1 MSYGSKETMLSD
13 SPTVFE
19 KLTTLNYGQL
29 LLRTPD
35 KLFEKIQAGE
45 DLDMQIQ
52 YFALYALL
60 FSTVYGLLLG
70 MYAGGFQ
77 MLASMLKIPLLF
89 FGTLFL
95 CLPSLYVFNVLLG
108 SQLSFRQTLAILLAS
123 TYLMSAILASFAPI
137 LFFFILTTSD
147 RPFVSFATFGTC
159 SIAGLFALM
168 FVWKGMRF
176 LAEKNEA
183 KSSARV
189 LLIWSLIYAIVG
201 TQFAWG
207 LRPFIGQKGV
217 FMLFRAL
224 EGNIYVAVFKTIR
237 TLLSL

>member
-1 MSYGSKETMLSD
+1 MSYVSKDATLSN

-19 KLTTLNYGQL
+19 KLTTLNYGPL
-29 LLRTPD
+29 LLRTPQ
-35 KLFEKIQAGE
+35 KLFEKIQAEE
-45 DLDMQIQ
+45 DLDAQIQ
-52 YFALYALL
+52 YFAIYALM
-60 FSTVYGLLLG
+60 FSTAYGFLLG
-70 MYAGGFQ
+70 MYASGFQ
-77 MLASMLKIPLLF
+77 ILASMIKIPLLF
-89 FGTLFL
+89 FGTLLL

-108 SQLSFRQTLAILLAS
+108 SQLSFRQTLTILLAS

-147 RPFVSFATFGTC
+147 RPFVSLATFGTC
-159 SIAGLFALM
+159 SIAGFFALM
-168 FVWKGMRF
+168 FVWKAMRF
-176 LAEKNEA
+176 LAEKNQTD
-183 KSSARV
+183 SSVRV

-224 EGNIYVAVFKTIR
+224 EGNIYVAVFRTIR
-237 TLLSL
+237 TLLGL

>member
-1 MSYGSKETMLSD
+1 MSYVSKDATLST

-19 KLTTLNYGQL
+19 KLTTLNYGPL
-29 LLRTPD
+29 LLRTPE
-35 KLFEKIQAGE
+35 KLFEKIQAEE

-60 FSTVYGLLLG
+60 FSTAYGFLLG

-77 MLASMLKIPLLF
+77 MLASMIKIPTLF

-108 SQLSFRQTLAILLAS
+108 SQLSFRQTLTILLAS

-147 RPFVSFATFGTC
+147 RPFVSLATFGTC
-159 SIAGLFALM
+159 SIAGLFAVI
-168 FVWKGMRF
+168 FVWKAMRF
-176 LAEKNEA
+176 LGEKNQTQ
-183 KSSARV
+183 SSARV

-224 EGNIYVAVFKTIR
+224 EGNIYVAVFRTIK
-237 TLLSL
+237 TLLGL